1 MFMAASQ
8 TPALP
13 GTVPP
18 LRRELYDYLS
28 SFVFAI
34 AVVLLFFTFVFR
46 TVTVSGIS
54 MQSTLYGG
62 DRLILF
68 DLGYTPA
75 QGDIVVVS
83 TAAVSEPIIK
93 RVIATAGQTVNVD
106 AASHKVYVD
115 GKALDEPYAQYIDSD
130 ERGDVTFPVTVPA
143 GHVFVMGDNRNHS
156 YDSRFSEVGMIDTR
170 NIAGHA
176 VLRLFPF
183 SRFGTLST
191 D

>member
-1 MFMAASQ
+1 MAGQ
-8 TPALP
+8 ETPAARPDAAL
-13 GTVPP
+13 VV
-18 LRRELYDYLS
+18 RREVYDYLS
-28 SFVFAI
+28 SFIFAI
-34 AVVLLFFTFVFR
+34 AAVLLFFTFVFR
-46 TVTVSGIS
+46 TVTVDGIS
-54 MQSTLYGG
+54 MQSTLHGG

-68 DLGYTPA
+68 DLGYTPKR
-75 QGDIVVVS
+75 GDIVVVS
-83 TAAVSEPIIK
+83 TPAVPEPIIK

-106 AASHKVYVD
+106 AETHKVYVN

-130 ERGDVTFPVTVPA
+130 ERGNVSFPVTVPS

-183 SRFGTLST
+183 SKFGFLST